1 MNPKVDYY
9 DLAAAYVYEYQSAE
23 TEEDKERVLLNIA
36 NEDLAV
42 IEELVKGF
50 EYD

>member
-1 MNPKVDYY
+1 LNFKVNY
-9 DLAAAYVYEYQSAE
+9 DALAAAYVYAYKSAE
-23 TEEDKERVLLNIA
+23 TEEEKERILLDIA

-50 EYD
+50 KRD